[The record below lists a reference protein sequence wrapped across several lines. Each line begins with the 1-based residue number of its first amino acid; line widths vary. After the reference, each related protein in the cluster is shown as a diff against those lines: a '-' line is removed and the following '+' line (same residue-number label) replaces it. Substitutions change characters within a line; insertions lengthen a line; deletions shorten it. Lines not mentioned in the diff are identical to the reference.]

1 MSTVEVKKKKQKKK
15 EREKTENSE
24 DVSSQLQVQNTVLML
39 VNQVSNLSKI
49 VMDLK
54 NNSSVSREQS
64 KALDD
69 VESKLDETLDQ
80 LSPKKT
86 KKAEKNPQERST
98 VLAEDYYEK
107 QLSDLAKIYNEQKKL
122 YGSGAEFEKRGWPK
136 IQKRVK
142 KLSKKIDPNFMPRS
156 KKTQHKFKNKDI
168 DHNGE
173 KYLKHCKN
181 LVKKNVRVVKSST
194 DGNCL
199 PFAISLGLN
208 GDGNA
213 QKNEL
218 RCRGAMFYA
227 LYYRNIYTH
236 GQQVGWAN
244 TTGTKTSF

>member
-15 EREKTENSE
+15 EKEKTENSE

-54 NNSSVSREQS
+54 NNSYVSREQS

-98 VLAEDYYEK
+98 VLAEDYYEE

-136 IQKRVK
+136 NAPNKYFE
-142 KLSKKIDPNFMPRS
+142 KLIN
-156 KKTQHKFKNKDI
+156 
-168 DHNGE
+168 
-173 KYLKHCKN
+173 Y
-181 LVKKNVRVVKSST
+181 
-194 DGNCL
+194 
-199 PFAISLGLN
+199 
-208 GDGNA
+208 
-213 QKNEL
+213 
-218 RCRGAMFYA
+218 
-227 LYYRNIYTH
+227 
-236 GQQVGWAN
+236 
-244 TTGTKTSF
+244 